1 VRPCKVFKHSSGAQ
15 LQIFAVLSREP
26 VSTKALSGE
35 KTAGVITLC
44 PESQLQIFAVL
55 SKEPVNTKAPS
66 GEKTAAEITLV
77 WPCKVFTHSPESQL
91 QLFAV

>member
-1 VRPCKVFKHSSGAQ
+1 MMTLVWPGKFIKHS
-15 LQIFAVLSREP
+15 
-26 VSTKALSGE
+26 
-35 KTAGVITLC
+35 

-77 WPCKVFTHSPESQL
+77 WPCKVFKHSPESQL
-91 QLFAV
+91 QLSAV